1 MRWYDRI
8 TAIDRRI
15 IYLFLTLFVI
25 VPFFIPF
32 TIGEN
37 IMPQTRR
44 LFDFIESIPPDE
56 KVVMI
61 SFDYTPQTA
70 PECHPM
76 ALALLRHCFGRKL
89 KVIGV
94 SFDPQGPGLAVE
106 AFDNVA
112 EIMNEKAVNHQDSVI
127 YGEDYIYLGWKSG
140 RVAALLEMGESIISV
155 YPRDHFRNAV
165 DSFPIMSRVNN
176 YKEIAISIIL
186 AAAAY
191 PEEWVMYPQA
201 RYGLNIGAGLTAVM
215 APQYYPFVQTGQFS
229 GMMSGMKGAA
239 EYEKLIVD
247 HGYTEE
253 LGSAERGMNSQSLIH
268 IMIIIL
274 IILGN
279 VGFFF
284 SRRARK

>member
-1 MRWYDRI
+1 MKWYERI
-8 TAIDRRI
+8 TTIDRRL
-15 IYLFLTLFVI
+15 IYSFMTLFI
-25 VPFFIPF
+25 IIPFFIPF

-37 IMPQTRR
+37 IMPQTQR
-44 LFDFIESIPPDE
+44 LFDFIETIPQDE
-56 KVVMI
+56 KTVMI

-76 ALALLRHCFGRKL
+76 ALALLKHCFGRKL

-112 EIMNEKAVNHQDSVI
+112 ALINEKAQDHQDSVI

-155 YPRDHFRNAV
+155 YPRDHFRNPV
-165 DSFPIMSRVNN
+165 DTFPIMQKVRN
-176 YKEIAISIIL
+176 YKEIAIAIIL

-201 RYGLNIGAGLTAVM
+201 RYGLNVGAGLTAVM

-247 HGYTEE
+247 HGYTDE

-268 IMIIIL
+268 ILIIIL
-274 IILGN
+274 IIL
-279 VGFFF
+279 
-284 SRRARK
+284 